1 MANIIEINE
10 ITYPFTQPNSP
21 PTKRITPKATKQAV
35 LEESCI
41 FPFIATKVPKQIKNI
56 VSKVN

>member
-1 MANIIEINE
+1 MI
-10 ITYPFTQPNSP
+10 
-21 PTKRITPKATKQAV
+21 PKATKQAV

-41 FPFIATKVPKQIKNI
+41 LPFMATKVPKQIKNI